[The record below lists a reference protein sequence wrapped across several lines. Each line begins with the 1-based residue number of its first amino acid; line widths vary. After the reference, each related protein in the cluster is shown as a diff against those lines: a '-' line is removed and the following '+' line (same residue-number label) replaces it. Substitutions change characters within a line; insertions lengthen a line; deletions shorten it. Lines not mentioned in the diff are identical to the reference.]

1 LQSEQYPELSSA
13 SYVGHMSIETLM
25 SKKRDRWDFWVDLII
40 PIGAALLL
48 FLTLSSIFSDRHH
61 AGEATRIAPGTNQLG
76 AH

>member
-1 LQSEQYPELSSA
+1 MIKSTQKSQRSRFFAMTVSMLVWP
-13 SYVGHMSIETLM
+13 
-25 SKKRDRWDFWVDLII
+25 

-61 AGEATRIAPGTNQLG
+61 AGEATRMAPDPNQPG